1 LEKEAMNRKLLI
13 PVLVV
18 AALIGLAVYSSGML
32 HRDGSLH
39 GSGTVEARNIRVGS
53 KIGGRIDKVL
63 VREGDPVEAGQ
74 VLITFDEKELA
85 ASLAQS
91 RATAEKARRGY
102 RPEEI
107 AEARAAAAQAKA
119 EYDQRRNGYRQED
132 IDAAQA
138 DLDRANADEVR
149 ARLDA
154 QRYDALAEKDL
165 VSKQQRDTADAN
177 WKMALAQQANFRHKL
192 DQLHRGYRP
201 EEIAASEAR
210 YRQTQATLEKL
221 ENGNRVEDI
230 SAAKAALAYD
240 EARFRERQVLAPAA
254 ASIEVLDVRPGDLIA
269 PNTPVATLLER
280 DQIYVRIYIP
290 ETQIGRVHLG
300 QKAQIRVDSFSNQ
313 VFDGTVEQIN
323 QRAEFLPRNVQ
334 TVEERVHQVF
344 GVKVRI
350 DDTSHRVR
358 AGMAA
363 DVTLAPGS

>member
-1 LEKEAMNRKLLI
+1 MTRRLLI

-32 HRDGSLH
+32 HRDGSLR

-53 KIGGRIDKVL
+53 KIGGRIDKVF
-63 VREGDPVEAGQ
+63 VREGDPIEAG
-74 VLITFDEKELA
+74 
-85 ASLAQS
+85 
-91 RATAEKARRGY
+91 
-102 RPEEI
+102 EI
-107 AEARAAAAQAKA
+107 AEARAAAGQAKA
-119 EYDQRRNGYRQED
+119 EYDQRKNGYRQED

-177 WKMALAQQANFRHKL
+177 WKMALAQKANYEHKL
-192 DQLHRGYRP
+192 DQLHRGYRA
-201 EEIAASEAR
+201 EEIAAAEAR

-240 EARFRERQVLAPAA
+240 EARFRERQVVAPSA

-269 PNTPVATLLER
+269 PNTPIATLLER

-290 ETQIGRVHLG
+290 ETEIGRVHLG
-300 QKAQIRVDSFSNQ
+300 QKAQIRVDSFPNQ
-313 VFDGTVEQIN
+313 VFDGAVEQIN
-323 QRAEFLPRNVQ
+323 QQAEFLPRNVQ

-350 DDTSHRVR
+350 DDTSRRVR

-363 DVTLAPGS
+363 DVTLKTGG

>member
-1 LEKEAMNRKLLI
+1 MNRKLLI

-32 HRDGSLH
+32 HHDGSLH
-39 GSGTVEARNIRVGS
+39 GPGTVGARNRRVGS
-53 KIGGRIDKVL
+53 KIGGRIDKFL

-74 VLITFDEKELA
+74 VLITFDEKKLA

-91 RATAEKARRGY
+91 GATSEKARRGY

-119 EYDQRRNGYRQED
+119 EYDQRKNGYRQED
-132 IDAAQA
+132 IAAAQA

-192 DQLHRGYRP
+192 DQLHRGYRA

-240 EARFRERQVLAPAA
+240 EARFRERQGLSPAPP
-254 ASIEVLDVRPGDLIA
+254 SLEVLDVRPGDLIA

-300 QKAQIRVDSFSNQ
+300 QKAQIRVDSFPNQ
-313 VFDGTVEQIN
+313 IFEGAIEQIN
-323 QRAEFLPRNVQ
+323 QQAEFLPRNVQ

-358 AGMAA
+358 AGMVA
-363 DVTLAPGS
+363 DVSLAPGS

>member
-13 PVLVV
+13 PILVV

-91 RATAEKARRGY
+91 RATSEKARRGY

-300 QKAQIRVDSFSNQ
+300 QKAQIRVDSFPNQ

-323 QRAEFLPRNVQ
+323 QQAEFLPRNVQ